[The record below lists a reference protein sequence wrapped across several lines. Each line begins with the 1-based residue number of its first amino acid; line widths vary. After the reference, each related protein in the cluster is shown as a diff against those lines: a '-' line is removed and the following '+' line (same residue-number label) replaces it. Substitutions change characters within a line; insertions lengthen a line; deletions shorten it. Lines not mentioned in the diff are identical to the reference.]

1 MGNPTQ
7 STSVGVIEAVEE
19 IMMAYRSLPPRP
31 SIEEVEAAIAVIRT
45 ADSEQELRVWEIAK
59 TQRPPDVPQKLF
71 SLLQEVK
78 RNLAL
83 LQSQQHRREAMAL
96 VELDKSLQVFDELI
110 QRVSKTVSGEETEE
124 EEEEEKWK
132 EEVNDGIGRSLSL
145 VEKLK
150 DEKKEEAN
158 SLSKLD
164 DAYSVNGDTKLSLIQ
179 VASLIETS
187 AKKGVRVIDLQGKLM
202 DQIEWLPNSLG
213 KLQEATEL
221 KISENRIMALP
232 TSIGS
237 LKCVT
242 KLDIHSNQLINLPE
256 SFGELSNLIDLDLHA
271 NRLKTLPST
280 FGNLT
285 NLVNLD
291 LSSNQFYVLPHTIGN
306 LTNLRWLNIE
316 TNELEELPYTIGSCT
331 ALIELSFNELESIPE
346 SLCLVKSLVKLD
358 VGRNF
363 ADLRMLPRSIGNL
376 EMLEELDISS
386 NQIRILPDSF
396 SLLAKL
402 RMFNADETP
411 LEMPPKDVIKLGA
424 QAVVQY
430 MADSVR
436 AKTEG
441 SQQAEPKDCLFWLCS
456 LCSTIEEE

>member
-96 VELDKSLQVFDELI
+96 LELDKSLQVFDELI

-164 DAYSVNGDTKLSLIQ
+164 DAHSVNGDTKLSLIQ
-179 VASLIETS
+179 VANLIETS

-237 LKCVT
+237 LKCLT

-285 NLVNLD
+285 NLVNLN

-331 ALIELSFNELESIPE
+331 ALIELRLDFNQLKALPEAIGKLECLEILTLHYNRVKSLPSTMSSLSKLKELNVSFNELESIPE
-346 SLCLVKSLVKLD
+346 SLCL
-358 VGRNF
+358 
-363 ADLRMLPRSIGNL
+363 
-376 EMLEELDISS
+376 
-386 NQIRILPDSF
+386 
-396 SLLAKL
+396 
-402 RMFNADETP
+402 
-411 LEMPPKDVIKLGA
+411 
-424 QAVVQY
+424 
-430 MADSVR
+430 SV
-436 AKTEG
+436 
-441 SQQAEPKDCLFWLCS
+441 
-456 LCSTIEEE
+456 